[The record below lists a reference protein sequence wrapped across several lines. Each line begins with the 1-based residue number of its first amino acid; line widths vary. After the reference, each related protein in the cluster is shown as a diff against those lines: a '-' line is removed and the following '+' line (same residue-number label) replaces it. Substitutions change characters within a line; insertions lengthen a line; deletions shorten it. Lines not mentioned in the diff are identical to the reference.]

1 MIAIIDYGRGNL
13 RSVQKGFQQVL
24 PANEQIVVSSEPDV
38 LETAD
43 GLILPGVGAFG
54 DSIQVLNSTGLSDF
68 IKAQAHKGVPLLG
81 ICLGMQLLLDESLE
95 FGTHVGLGLVEGVCR
110 HLPHEEGIKIPHMG
124 WNTLEFSTPRSPLF
138 RGLPDKASVYF
149 VHSYYCDLAEKSES
163 IARTTYGIT
172 FTSAL
177 QKNNIFGV
185 QFHPEKSSALGL
197 AILGRFGSYVEEA
210 RR

>member
-13 RSVQKGFQQVL
+13 RSVQKGFEHAL
-24 PANEQIVVSSEPDV
+24 PSGEQIVVSSEPDV

-43 GLILPGVGAFG
+43 GLVLPGVGAFG
-54 DSIQVLNSTGLSDF
+54 DSIEVLNATGLSEL
-68 IKAQAHKGVPLLG
+68 IKEQAQKRVPLLG

-95 FGTHVGLGLVEGVCR
+95 FGEHAGLGLVEGVCR
-110 HLPHEEGIKIPHMG
+110 PLPKMDGIKIPHMG
-124 WNTLEFSTPRSPLF
+124 WNTLELSEPRSPLF
-138 RGLPDKASVYF
+138 AGLPNDTSVYF
-149 VHSYYCDLAEKSES
+149 VHSYHCDLATSTER
-163 IARTTYGIT
+163 IASTTYGIT

-185 QFHPEKSSALGL
+185 QFHPEKSSTLGL
-197 AILGRFGSYVEEA
+197 AMLANFGTYVAES